1 MKPRALPLALCVAL
15 LAGCQVSAPWRR
27 TPAVVPEVPTPAAW
41 RTPTVEARSLA
52 DRDWREVF
60 VGAELPA
67 LIDEALVH
75 NSDLVIA
82 TARIDEARARYGLQR
97 AQRLPTLA
105 LDGSYTRQRQ
115 PAGVAAANLD
125 SELTALGLALPAW
138 ELDLWGRLA
147 DLNEAARERLLQTAH
162 AREALRL
169 SLIAEVASLY
179 VELLAFDAELDVARS
194 TAASRRESLRM
205 VQLRFDG
212 GVAAGVDLQQART
225 SLAAAE
231 RREASLARQ
240 RALTENAL
248 AVLVGRAPGAVTRE
262 TKLREFKLPPELA
275 AGLPSGLLA
284 RRPDI
289 LAAEAALEATDAD
302 VEAARKAWF
311 PTISLTGFLGL
322 VSPQLSALFDDG
334 RDAWSVTPAVTQPIF
349 TAGRLDANLEL
360 ARASQAVAAE
370 QYRLTVRTAFRE
382 VDDALVSYH
391 ELREERLA
399 LDRAVSAD
407 RERLRL
413 VELRYATGVSSYF
426 EVLDSQRELFES
438 ELDRIRATAAA
449 YLSVIQ
455 LYRALGG
462 GWRGP
467 GAAEELAAGAR

>member
-1 MKPRALPLALCVAL
+1 MTNNFRTETQEETVTNTVA
-15 LAGCQVSAPWRR
+15 
-27 TPAVVPEVPTPAAW
+27 
-41 RTPTVEARSLA
+41 
-52 DRDWREVF
+52 DIF
-60 VGAELPA
+60 
-67 LIDEALVH
+67 
-75 NSDLVIA
+75 N
-82 TARIDEARARYGLQR
+82 
-97 AQRLPTLA
+97 
-105 LDGSYTRQRQ
+105 
-115 PAGVAAANLD
+115 VAA
-125 SELTALGLALPAW
+125 
-138 ELDLWGRLA
+138 
-147 DLNEAARERLLQTAH
+147 
-162 AREALRL
+162 
-169 SLIAEVASLY
+169 IA
-179 VELLAFDAELDVARS
+179 
-194 TAASRRESLRM
+194 
-205 VQLRFDG
+205 
-212 GVAAGVDLQQART
+212 
-225 SLAAAE
+225 
-231 RREASLARQ
+231 
-240 RALTENAL
+240 
-248 AVLVGRAPGAVTRE
+248 
-262 TKLREFKLPPELA
+262 
-275 AGLPSGLLA
+275 
-284 RRPDI
+284 
-289 LAAEAALEATDAD
+289 
-302 VEAARKAWF
+302 
-311 PTISLTGFLGL
+311 LTGFLGL

-467 GAAEELAAGAR
+467 GAAEELAAGAK

>member
-1 MKPRALPLALCVAL
+1 MIRRLISLALGAAL
-15 LAGCQVSAPWRR
+15 LAGCQVSAPWRKVS
-27 TPAVVPEVPTPAAW
+27 AVEPSVPTPAGW

-60 VGAELPA
+60 VGEALPA
-67 LIDEALVH
+67 LIDEALAH

-115 PAGVAAANLD
+115 PVGAAASNLS
-125 SELTALGLALPAW
+125 SEVATLGLALPTW
-138 ELDLWGRLA
+138 EIDLWGRLA
-147 DLNEAARERLLQTAH
+147 DLNESARASLLQAAH
-162 AREALRL
+162 AREAVRL

-179 VELLAFDAELDVARS
+179 VQLLALDAEHDVARS

-205 VQLRFDG
+205 VQLRFASG
-212 GVAAGVDLQQART
+212 IAAGVDLQQART

-231 RREASLARQ
+231 RREASLGRQ

-248 AVLVGRAPGAVTRE
+248 AVLVGRGPGAVTRE
-262 TKLREFKLPPELA
+262 TSLREFKLPPELA
-275 AGLPSGLLA
+275 AGLPSSLLA

-289 LAAEAALEATDAD
+289 LAAEAALKSTDAN

-349 TAGRLDANLEL
+349 TAGRLDSNLEL
-360 ARASQAVAAE
+360 ARAAQAVAAE
-370 QYRLTVRTAFRE
+370 QYRLSVRIAFRE
-382 VDDALVSYH
+382 VEDALVSYQQ
-391 ELREERLA
+391 LREERLA
-399 LDRAVSAD
+399 LDRAVDAD

-413 VELRYATGVSSYF
+413 VELRYGTGVSSYF
-426 EVLDSQRELFES
+426 EVLDSQRQLFDS
-438 ELDRIRATAAA
+438 ELDRIQATAAA

-462 GWRGP
+462 GWRG
-467 GAAEELAAGAR
+467 AQATEELAAGTR

>member
-1 MKPRALPLALCVAL
+1 MTPRSLPMALCAAL
-15 LAGCQVSAPWRR
+15 LAGCQLSAPWRQAP
-27 TPAVVPEVPTPAAW
+27 TTVPAVPTPAAW
-41 RTPTVEARSLA
+41 RTPTVEAGSLA
-52 DRDWREVF
+52 DRDWREIF
-60 VGAELPA
+60 VGEELPA

-75 NSDLVIA
+75 NADLVIA

-115 PAGVAAANLD
+115 PVGAGTTNRSSEVA
-125 SELTALGLALPAW
+125 ALGLALPAW

-147 DLNEAARERLLQTAH
+147 DLNDAARERLLQTAH
-162 AREALRL
+162 VREAVRL
-169 SLIAEVASLY
+169 SLVAEVASLY
-179 VELLAFDAELDVARS
+179 VELLALDAEFDVARS
-194 TAASRRESLRM
+194 TATSRRESLRM

-212 GVAAGVDLQQART
+212 GVAGGVDLQQART

-231 RREASLARQ
+231 RREASLGRQ

-248 AVLVGRAPGAVTRE
+248 AVLLGRVPGAVARE
-262 TKLREFKLPPELA
+262 SSLREFRLPPELA
-275 AGLPSGLLA
+275 AGLPSALLA
-284 RRPDI
+284 RRPDL
-289 LAAEAALEATDAD
+289 LAAEAALRASDAD

-334 RDAWSVTPAVTQPIF
+334 RDAWSVTPAVTQPLF
-349 TAGRLDANLEL
+349 TGGRLTSNLEL
-360 ARASQAVAAE
+360 ARATRAVAAE

-382 VDDALVSYH
+382 VEDALVSYQQ
-391 ELREERLA
+391 LREERLA
-399 LDRAVSAD
+399 LDRAVDAD
-407 RERLRL
+407 RARLRL

-426 EVLDSQRELFES
+426 EVLDSQRQLFES
-438 ELDRIRATAAA
+438 ELDRIQATAAA

-467 GAAEELAAGAR
+467 GAAEELAAGTK